1 MIFAPPPSI
10 PEWHGP
16 RSVHRLDDDEPA
28 PPVPTKR
35 VRIRPRTGVQHWP
48 GRWKPWRLIEPG
60 MLPVSAKG
68 VAGMWRLL
76 SANDA
81 RRRA

>member
-28 PPVPTKR
+28 ATPIKR

-48 GRWKPWRLIEPG
+48 GRWKPWRLLEPG
-60 MLPVSAKG
+60 MLPVSAKQ
-68 VAGMWRLL
+68 VAGLWRVL
-76 SANDA
+76 A
-81 RRRA
+81 